1 MYLLF
6 FWEVLD
12 VKVLKNAVIYLLLF
26 AIAVGV
32 YFFFTGNVSVVKYS
46 PVAILDKWQTDD
58 GKVVSGFVED
68 YKNDFSSISL
78 KRSFH
83 VDRGG
88 IYYLILPD
96 LTSGGGYDV
105 YVDGQFVGG
114 IGRGDAAFVNTKPYT
129 SVYAMQLTAGNHS
142 LTLDIKYKYG
152 YGFENQTPFI
162 TSDSKSAY
170 AFQHA
175 NMFWQHDI
183 YMFDAGS
190 MFLVALLFLLL
201 YFLQGRSR
209 RIYLIFGLTFLVVFL
224 TTIRELLLYVPVDYF
239 IVTKFRDFFMMVGAM
254 LFLQAMLEFIW
265 EDLPKWF
272 KYFLYAYYVLTLIVV
287 FIPSFA
293 MYASYKKLIYI
304 LVLFTYLYAVYV
316 YLKDAEDISQ
326 LFILGGLS
334 FMGLAYIVAIL
345 GTVGVFNM
353 AVDPVSLGLVL
364 AVVVSSMALL
374 IDFSDIYK
382 SARYAQIEA
391 ERQRQ
396 KAYDLLSAVEEV
408 SKIISRVMDTVVDVS
423 GDVSFLATDME
434 SVSGK
439 LSSEIDTL
447 TTSTSLISDNMDGIK
462 KASKAVSDNAASLS
476 EFSLA
481 MKNRTAENIE
491 HLGAVI
497 KAFENL
503 SMQMNKVESLTEEF
517 ARVSEE
523 VGTIIEEIRGIAKK
537 TNLLALNAAIEAAKA
552 GEAGKGFAVVADEVR
567 KLAEMSTEAV
577 GRIEEMMGGL
587 SDFAKRLVD
596 DVKKTTSAINEAT
609 ASGQGVAESLKNT
622 VSDVEKLSFMAEDL
636 ASVSEE
642 LTASTEE
649 VSRSTEQLVHLSQ
662 SVDSVSQEITRGS
675 EKQRSLADR
684 LASEASSLE
693 THVEKLRKLLQERE

>member
-1 MYLLF
+1 MRL
-6 FWEVLD
+6 
-12 VKVLKNAVIYLLLF
+12 LKNAGIYILLF

-32 YFFFTGNVSVVKYS
+32 YFFFTGNVSIQRYS
-46 PVAILDKWQTDD
+46 PVAILDRWQTDE

-68 YKNDFSSISL
+68 YKNDFTSVSL
-78 KRSFH
+78 KSSFH
-83 VDRGG
+83 VDKGG
-88 IYYLILPD
+88 TYYITLPN
-96 LTSGGGYDV
+96 LTSGGGYKL
-105 YVDGQFVGG
+105 YVDGRFIGG
-114 IGRGDAAFVNTKPYT
+114 IERGDAAFVNTKPYT
-129 SVYAMQLTAGNHS
+129 SVYAMQLAGGNHI

-152 YGFENQTPFI
+152 YGFDNQPPFI
-162 TSDSKSAY
+162 TSESKSAY

-190 MFLVALLFLLL
+190 MLLVALLFLLL
-201 YFLQGRSR
+201 YFLQGKSR
-209 RIYLIFGLTFLVVFL
+209 RIYLLFGLTFLIVFL
-224 TTIRELLLYVPVDYF
+224 TTIRELLFYMSVDYF

-265 EDLPKWF
+265 GDLPKWF
-272 KYFLYAYYVLTLIVV
+272 KYFLYVYYALTLIVV

-293 MYASYKKLIYI
+293 IYVSYKKLIYI
-304 LVLFTYLYAVYV
+304 LVLLTYLYAVYGYV
-316 YLKDAEDISQ
+316 RDAKDISQ

-364 AVVVSSMALL
+364 AVVVSSLALL
-374 IDFSDIYK
+374 IDFSDIYR
-382 SARYAQIEA
+382 SARQAQMDA

-408 SKIISRVMDTVVDVS
+408 SKIISRVMDTVMDVS
-423 GDVSFLATDME
+423 GNVSSLATDME
-434 SVSGK
+434 SVSGR
-439 LSSEIDTL
+439 LGSEIDTL

-462 KASKAVSDNAASLS
+462 KASQAVSNNAASLS

-491 HLGAVI
+491 HLSAVI

-503 SMQMNKVESLTEEF
+503 STQMKKVESLTEEF

-567 KLAEMSTEAV
+567 KLAEMSTQAV
-577 GRIEEMMGGL
+577 GRIEEMMGSL
-587 SDFAKRLVD
+587 SNFARRLVE
-596 DVKKTTSAINEAT
+596 DVKKTTTAINEAT
-609 ASGQGVAESLKNT
+609 TNGQGVAESLKST

-649 VSRSTEQLVHLSQ
+649 VSRSTESLVRLSQ
-662 SVDSVSQEITRGS
+662 SVDSVSKQITKDS
-675 EKQRSLADR
+675 EKQKSLADR
-684 LASEASSLE
+684 LSSEASTLE
-693 THVEKLRKLLQERE
+693 THIDKLRKLLQERE